1 MESTILAAGTSMM
14 GELTANG
21 MLYDLTE
28 IESSYLSLDAPY
40 WDQQMIAG
48 QSLGGGCSTSPAT
61 PS

>member
-1 MESTILAAGTSMM
+1 MM

-28 IESSYLSLDAPY
+28 VESSYLSLDAPY

-48 QSLGGGCSTSPAT
+48 QSLGAGCSASPAT